1 MFLNHAG
8 WRADPPIEATT
19 SHAPSPSANPPKD
32 TVRSAPD
39 LAPLVVS
46 RTTGNPIIVAIR
58 FLPPVFRYEAIPRL
72 ASGSNSRCI
81 HLGPMP
87 RVP

>member
-1 MFLNHAG
+1 M
-8 WRADPPIEATT
+8 
-19 SHAPSPSANPPKD
+19 SHASFPSGNPPKD
-32 TVRSAPD
+32 TVRSSPD

-46 RTTGNPIIVAIR
+46 RTTGNPVIVAIR

-72 ASGSNSRCI
+72 ANGSKSRCS